1 MKTTYVEGDVVT
13 VFLTT
18 KCNQKCIICPQEI
31 GGYVVSFFSL
41 VAELKSVEW
50 NAIHSVYITGGEPL
64 LFQELIKMALSL
76 IPLKIDVFILTNG
89 TITIE
94 KDIVSDDR
102 VVFCIPLYGTDS
114 ASHDEIVKTKAFVK
128 LLSNLYLL
136 GSLNCRIELR
146 TVLSTFNKNKLLE
159 FSRFVAMNLPFVY
172 RVSFMGIEYVET
184 AMKNI
189 DMLYIDQRDFI
200 EELINSVEYLQAC
213 KIDAY
218 VYNFPLCSFPSIFRT
233 YVIDSISMWKKYYP
247 NECTKCSDRNAC
259 SGFFRTN
266 YEVSLKKG
274 RKR

>member
-1 MKTTYVEGDVVT
+1 MKTVYLEKDIVT

-31 GGYVVSFFSL
+31 GGYVVSSL
-41 VAELKSVEW
+41 SLAIELKALAW
-50 NAIHSVYITGGEPL
+50 NTVRSVYITGGEPL
-64 LFQELIKMALSL
+64 LVQDLIKEALLL
-76 IPLKIDVFILTNG
+76 IPSSVDIFILTNG

-94 KDIVSDDR
+94 KDIFDDGR
-102 VVFCIPLYGTDS
+102 IIFCIPLYGTDS
-114 ASHDEIVKTKAFVK
+114 ASHDEVVKTKSFVK
-128 LLSNLYLL
+128 LLSNLYVL

-159 FSRFVAMNLPFVY
+159 FSRFISMNLPFVY
-172 RVSFMGIEYVET
+172 RVSFMGIEYVEN

-200 EELINSVEYLQAC
+200 EELISSVEYLKAC
-213 KIDAY
+213 KIDAN
-218 VYNFPLCSFPSIFRT
+218 VYNFPLCSFPPIFQM
-233 YVIDSISMWKKYYP
+233 YVIDSISTWKKYYP

-266 YEVSLKKG
+266 YEISLRKG
-274 RKR
+274 G